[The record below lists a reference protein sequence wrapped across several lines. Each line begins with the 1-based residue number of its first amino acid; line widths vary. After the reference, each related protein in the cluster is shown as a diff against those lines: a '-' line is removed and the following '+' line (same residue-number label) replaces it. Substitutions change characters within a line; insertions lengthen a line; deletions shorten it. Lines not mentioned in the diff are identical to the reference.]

1 MIRFIFILLFPFVFS
16 CLETSNKARNDRDAT
31 SATVNEQ
38 SFVELGGEKQY
49 VEITGTTVDK
59 PVLLFLHGGPGWPQT
74 PHLRYFNA
82 DLTESMTLVAWEQRG
97 CGKSFMNNPEAQN
110 MSLDRIVEDGHELT
124 QWLKEKF
131 RKDKICLAGFSWGSI
146 VGLKL
151 IENYPD
157 DYVAY
162 FGIAQVLNIRQSLDL
177 SRKWIAEQARAK
189 GDKAALLVLDQ
200 LEKGDTALCKGELNC
215 LLKQHELLNKY
226 GGAIFNKEAVAE
238 IQKAESHYE
247 DYKNYDWLAAFKYSA
262 DHLEKDLFATDLT
275 RIQTVKIPVYFLL
288 GRHDWNLPFAIT
300 EEFVKKL
307 NAPHTEII
315 WFEQSGHEPLEE
327 EAEKFN
333 KTIISLVKTLRE
345 L

>member
-1 MIRFIFILLFPFVFS
+1 MTRFILLLLFPIIFS
-16 CLETSNKARNDRDAT
+16 CVETPNKAKSDPDAA

-38 SFVELGGEKQY
+38 SFIDLGGEKQY
-49 VEITGTTVDK
+49 VEITGTYADK

-74 PHLRYFNA
+74 PHLRYFNSEIA
-82 DLTESMTLVAWEQRG
+82 DSMTLVAWEQRG
-97 CGKSFMNNPEAQN
+97 CGKSFMHNPEAQN
-110 MSLDRIVEDGHELT
+110 MSLHRIVEDGHELT

-131 RKDKICLAGFSWGSI
+131 RKDKIYLAGFSWGSV

-151 IENYPD
+151 IEEYPD
-157 DYVAY
+157 DYAAY
-162 FGIAQVLNIRQSLDL
+162 FGIAQVLNIRQSLKL

-189 GDKAALLVLDQ
+189 GDQAALLVLDQ
-200 LEKGDTALCKGELNC
+200 LEKGDTSLCIGELNC

-247 DYKNYDWLAAFKYSA
+247 DYINYDWLAAFQYSA
-262 DHLEKDLFATDLT
+262 GHLEKDLFATDLT
-275 RIQTVKIPVYFLL
+275 GLKSIKIPVYFLL
-288 GRHDWNLPFAIT
+288 GRHDWNLPSAVT
-300 EEFVKKL
+300 EEFVNKL
-307 NAPHTEII
+307 NAPHKEII

-333 KTIISLVKTLRE
+333 QTIIGLVRKI
-345 L
+345 